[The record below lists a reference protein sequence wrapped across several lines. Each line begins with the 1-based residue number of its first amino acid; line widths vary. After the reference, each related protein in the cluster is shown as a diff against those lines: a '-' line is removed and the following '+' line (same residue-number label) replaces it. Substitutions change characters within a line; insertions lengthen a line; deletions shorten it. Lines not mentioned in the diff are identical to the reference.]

1 MLMATTIFDTSFFEI
16 VTITFTSLILIEFL
30 NILGSVNRLDWK
42 ITGSIALSV
51 LTYLFSLFF
60 LRSLMQLSE
69 VDLQFLIKVSIMTFL
84 AYAPIKLCF
93 VIKSNFFPSMTDKV
107 RHEAKEKARLEKAQ
121 TANNDPNRGSNR
133 GGSNYSTI
141 R

>member
-16 VTITFTSLILIEFL
+16 VTITFTSLIFIEIL
-30 NILGSVNRLDWK
+30 NILGSVNKMDWK
-42 ITGSIALSV
+42 IIGSITLSV

-69 VDLQFLIKVSIMTFL
+69 VNPQFLFKVSVMTFL
-84 AYAPIKLCF
+84 AYAPVKLCF
-93 VIKSNFFPSMTDKV
+93 VIKTHFFPSMTDKV
-107 RHEAKEKARLEKAQ
+107 RREAKEKAHLEKTQ
-121 TANNDPNRGSNR
+121 TANNDPNRGSN
-133 GGSNYSTI
+133 YSSI